1 MQQNFLILLEMQT
14 SQPYLL
20 PEDDDVDDDNDDDD
34 DDDGVFMFPL
44 RLLKIL
50 KV

>member
-1 MQQNFLILLEMQT
+1 MQHNFLILLEMQT

-20 PEDDDVDDDNDDDD
+20 PEDDDVNKDDDD

-50 KV
+50 KM